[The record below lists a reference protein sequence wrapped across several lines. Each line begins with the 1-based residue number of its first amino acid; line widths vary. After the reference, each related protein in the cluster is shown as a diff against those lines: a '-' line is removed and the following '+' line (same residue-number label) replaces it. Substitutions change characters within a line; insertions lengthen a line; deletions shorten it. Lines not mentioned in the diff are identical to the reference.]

1 MIISQTAKTYA
12 QALIQAAQSGSNT
25 YDSIIKD
32 LQTINSIIN
41 SNTDLKN
48 VLLSPAVTLE
58 QKKLIIQDIFNS
70 VISNELVNFLKLL
83 AEKSRFSE
91 FEQIIQAFYSEID
104 EINGVKS
111 VKIVSAIELNEDY
124 KNLIITKLSAKLKK
138 NIHAD
143 WQINSDIIAG
153 LVIYVDDH
161 VIDTSI
167 KNKLDSLSK
176 IKGNL

>member
-1 MIISQTAKTYA
+1 M
-12 QALIQAAQSGSNT
+12 
-25 YDSIIKD
+25 
-32 LQTINSIIN
+32 
-41 SNTDLKN
+41 
-48 VLLSPAVTLE
+48 
-58 QKKLIIQDIFNS
+58 
-70 VISNELVNFLKLL
+70 
-83 AEKSRFSE
+83 
-91 FEQIIQAFYSEID
+91 
-104 EINGVKS
+104 KS